1 MIDVIALGWVGA
13 SPPQGIVV
21 TVGQIATFYY
31 FFHMLILM
39 PLIGKL
45 ERPRPL
51 PNSIGTT
58 VLGGGAR
65 LSRAGAPMA
74 KS

>member
-1 MIDVIALGWVGA
+1 
-13 SPPQGIVV
+13 V

-31 FFHMLILM
+31 FFHMLILI

-51 PNSIGTT
+51 PSSIGTA
-58 VLGGGAR
+58 VLSGGAR
-65 LSRAGAPMA
+65 LSGAGAPLA
-74 KS
+74 KP